1 MTSTESKPE
10 SSETPKKDEEYKIE
24 LLPED
29 YPKYDLSFK
38 LIFIGDSS
46 VGKSCLTTKAVKNN
60 FEEYYQ
66 ATVGF
71 EFLTFNMKVNDKVVK
86 LQIWD
91 TCGQE
96 IYKSL
101 ISNFYRNSSLAVLVY
116 AIDNKESFNH
126 VENWL
131 NDLKSQANED
141 VRIFLVGNKSDL
153 EEDRKVSKEEE
164 YKIELLPEDYP
175 QYDLSFKLI
184 FIGDSS
190 VGKSCLTT
198 KAVKNNFEEY
208 YQATVGFEF
217 LTFNMK
223 VNDKVVKLQIW
234 DTCGQEIYKSLI
246 SNFYRNSSLAVLVYA
261 IDNKESFTHV
271 ENWLNDLKSQ
281 ANEDVRIFLV
291 GNKADLEEDRK
302 VTKEEGEKYKLD
314 QHLDLFM
321 ETSAKTGQNARNVLV
336 EAAKILYND
345 YLKFDENNANKP
357 DTPGKKQG
365 VELISKTKKK
375 EGKKCC

>member
-1 MTSTESKPE
+1 MSSSNTPE
-10 SSETPKKDEEYKIE
+10 STQASGSTKKD
-24 LLPED
+24 D
-29 YPKYDLSFK
+29 
-38 LIFIGDSS
+38 
-46 VGKSCLTTKAVKNN
+46 
-60 FEEYYQ
+60 
-66 ATVGF
+66 
-71 EFLTFNMKVNDKVVK
+71 
-86 LQIWD
+86 
-91 TCGQE
+91 
-96 IYKSL
+96 
-101 ISNFYRNSSLAVLVY
+101 
-116 AIDNKESFNH
+116 
-126 VENWL
+126 
-131 NDLKSQANED
+131 
-141 VRIFLVGNKSDL
+141 
-153 EEDRKVSKEEE
+153 E

-223 VNDKVVKLQIW
+223 VNDKVIKLQIW

-291 GNKADLEEDRK
+291 GNKSDLEEERK

-321 ETSAKTGQNARNVLV
+321 ETSAKTGQNARNVLI

-345 YLKFDENNANKP
+345 YLKFDEKGP
-357 DTPGKKQG
+357 DTPNTKKSG
-365 VELISKTKKK
+365 VELIQKNAKK
-375 EGKKCC
+375 EKGKCC

>member
-1 MTSTESKPE
+1 MTSTTT
-10 SSETPKKDEEYKIE
+10 SSNEEDYKIE

-29 YPKYDLSFK
+29 YPQYDLSFK

-46 VGKSCLTTKAVKNN
+46 VGKSCLTAKAVKNN

-71 EFLTFNMKVNDKVVK
+71 EFLTFNMKVNDKVIK

-131 NDLKSQANED
+131 NDLKSQAN
-141 VRIFLVGNKSDL
+141 
-153 EEDRKVSKEEE
+153 
-164 YKIELLPEDYP
+164 P
-175 QYDLSFKLI
+175 
-184 FIGDSS
+184 
-190 VGKSCLTT
+190 
-198 KAVKNNFEEY
+198 
-208 YQATVGFEF
+208 
-217 LTFNMK
+217 
-223 VNDKVVKLQIW
+223 
-234 DTCGQEIYKSLI
+234 
-246 SNFYRNSSLAVLVYA
+246 
-261 IDNKESFTHV
+261 
-271 ENWLNDLKSQ
+271 
-281 ANEDVRIFLV
+281 DVRIFLV

-302 VTKEEGEKYKLD
+302 IKKEEGEKYKED

-321 ETSAKTGQNARNVLV
+321 ETSAKTGHNARNVLV
-336 EAAKILYND
+336 EAAKILYKD
-345 YLKFDENNANKP
+345 YLKFDENNKKDDPNS
-357 DTPGKKQG
+357 TPGGGKK
-365 VELISKTKKK
+365 LIVKDKK
-375 EGKKCC
+375 EKKGCCN

>member
-1 MTSTESKPE
+1 MTES
-10 SSETPKKDEEYKIE
+10 SSKSDDYKVE

-29 YPKYDLSFK
+29 YPQYDLSFK

-46 VGKSCLTTKAVKNN
+46 VGKSCLTAKAVKNN

-71 EFLTFNMKVNDKVVK
+71 EFLTFNMKVNDKVIK

-126 VENWL
+126 VETWL
-131 NDLKSQANED
+131 NDLKSQANPD
-141 VRIFLVGNKSDL
+141 VRIFL
-153 EEDRKVSKEEE
+153 
-164 YKIELLPEDYP
+164 I
-175 QYDLSFKLI
+175 
-184 FIGDSS
+184 
-190 VGKSCLTT
+190 
-198 KAVKNNFEEY
+198 
-208 YQATVGFEF
+208 
-217 LTFNMK
+217 
-223 VNDKVVKLQIW
+223 
-234 DTCGQEIYKSLI
+234 
-246 SNFYRNSSLAVLVYA
+246 
-261 IDNKESFTHV
+261 
-271 ENWLNDLKSQ
+271 
-281 ANEDVRIFLV
+281 

-302 VTKEEGEKYKLD
+302 VKKEEGEKYKED

-321 ETSAKTGQNARNVLV
+321 ETSAKTGLNARNVLV

-345 YLKFDENNANKP
+345 YLKFDEMNNNNNDDNNNNKNKNKLIIEKNI
-357 DTPGKKQG
+357 KK
-365 VELISKTKKK
+365 SK
-375 EGKKCC
+375 GCC

>member
-1 MTSTESKPE
+1 MTTSENTTTSTN
-10 SSETPKKDEEYKIE
+10 EEDYKIE

-29 YPKYDLSFK
+29 YPQYDLSFK

-46 VGKSCLTTKAVKNN
+46 VGKSCLTAKAVKNN

-71 EFLTFNMKVNDKVVK
+71 EFLTFNMKVNDKVIK

-131 NDLKSQANED
+131 NDLKSQAN
-141 VRIFLVGNKSDL
+141 
-153 EEDRKVSKEEE
+153 
-164 YKIELLPEDYP
+164 P
-175 QYDLSFKLI
+175 
-184 FIGDSS
+184 
-190 VGKSCLTT
+190 
-198 KAVKNNFEEY
+198 
-208 YQATVGFEF
+208 
-217 LTFNMK
+217 
-223 VNDKVVKLQIW
+223 
-234 DTCGQEIYKSLI
+234 
-246 SNFYRNSSLAVLVYA
+246 
-261 IDNKESFTHV
+261 
-271 ENWLNDLKSQ
+271 
-281 ANEDVRIFLV
+281 DVRIFLV

-302 VTKEEGEKYKLD
+302 IKKEEGEKYKED

-321 ETSAKTGQNARNVLV
+321 ETSAKTGHNARNVLV
-336 EAAKILYND
+336 EAAKILYKD
-345 YLKFDENNANKP
+345 YLKFDENTQKEKEDESKNK
-357 DTPGKKQG
+357 D
-365 VELISKTKKK
+365 KKK
-375 EGKKCC
+375 LIKKEQKVKKGCC

>member
-1 MTSTESKPE
+1 MTSTTT
-10 SSETPKKDEEYKIE
+10 SSNEEDYKIE

-29 YPKYDLSFK
+29 YPQYDLSFK

-46 VGKSCLTTKAVKNN
+46 VGKSCLTAKAVKNN

-71 EFLTFNMKVNDKVVK
+71 EFLTFNMKVNDKVIK

-131 NDLKSQANED
+131 NDLKSQAN
-141 VRIFLVGNKSDL
+141 
-153 EEDRKVSKEEE
+153 
-164 YKIELLPEDYP
+164 P
-175 QYDLSFKLI
+175 
-184 FIGDSS
+184 
-190 VGKSCLTT
+190 
-198 KAVKNNFEEY
+198 
-208 YQATVGFEF
+208 
-217 LTFNMK
+217 
-223 VNDKVVKLQIW
+223 
-234 DTCGQEIYKSLI
+234 
-246 SNFYRNSSLAVLVYA
+246 
-261 IDNKESFTHV
+261 
-271 ENWLNDLKSQ
+271 
-281 ANEDVRIFLV
+281 DVRIFLV

-302 VTKEEGEKYKLD
+302 IKKEEGEKYKED

-321 ETSAKTGQNARNVLV
+321 ETSAKTGHNARNVLV
-336 EAAKILYND
+336 EAAKILYKD
-345 YLKFDENNANKP
+345 YLKFDENNKKDDPKNNGGG
-357 DTPGKKQG
+357 GKK
-365 VELISKTKKK
+365 LIVKEKK
-375 EGKKCC
+375 EKKGCC

>member
-1 MTSTESKPE
+1 MASPNAPSTEE
-10 SSETPKKDEEYKIE
+10 DYKIE

-29 YPKYDLSFK
+29 YPQYDLSFK

-46 VGKSCLTTKAVKNN
+46 VGKSCLTAKAVKNN

-71 EFLTFNMKVNDKVVK
+71 EFLTFNMKVNDKVIK

-131 NDLKSQANED
+131 NDLKSQAN
-141 VRIFLVGNKSDL
+141 
-153 EEDRKVSKEEE
+153 
-164 YKIELLPEDYP
+164 P
-175 QYDLSFKLI
+175 
-184 FIGDSS
+184 
-190 VGKSCLTT
+190 
-198 KAVKNNFEEY
+198 
-208 YQATVGFEF
+208 
-217 LTFNMK
+217 
-223 VNDKVVKLQIW
+223 
-234 DTCGQEIYKSLI
+234 
-246 SNFYRNSSLAVLVYA
+246 
-261 IDNKESFTHV
+261 
-271 ENWLNDLKSQ
+271 
-281 ANEDVRIFLV
+281 DVRIFLV

-302 VTKEEGEKYKLD
+302 VSKEEGEKYKED

-321 ETSAKTGQNARNVLV
+321 EASAKSGHNARNVLV
-336 EAAKILYND
+336 EAAKILYKD
-345 YLKFDENNANKP
+345 YLKFDENNKDNEDRLRINKK
-357 DTPGKKQG
+357 GQGLIKKD
-365 VELISKTKKK
+365 KK
-375 EGKKCC
+375 EKKGCC